1 MSQNTLPRLKTSRFD
16 VNLSGADYNN
26 TKRTH
31 LYRSLKG
38 SDRRIIVLM
47 DSPST
52 ADAVKNDTT
61 VTKLRN
67 RLEEVTNYKS
77 YSLLNVGTDCKL
89 FENLKLLLED
99 DDCDILIAWGA
110 KIRNTKYISNQL
122 RKTITNMCDTQN
134 IFEFNQ
140 GRGELMP
147 NRIKKNTPLR
157 NATQLKLS

>member
-38 SDRRIIVLM
+38 YDRRIIVLM
-47 DSPST
+47 NCPST

-67 RLEEVTNYKS
+67 RLEEVANYS
-77 YSLLNVGTDCKL
+77 SLSVLNVSTGFKWL
-89 FENLKLLLED
+89 ENLKLLLEE

-110 KIRNTKYISNQL
+110 KIRNTKYISKPL
-122 RKTITNMCDTQN
+122 REAITNICDTQN

-140 GRGELMP
+140 GGGELMP
-147 NRIKKNTPLR
+147 NRIWKHTPLR
-157 NATQLKLS
+157 NATRF